1 MHHEY
6 SAAPA
11 TVWSLGVLLYDM
23 VCGDIPFERDDQII
37 KANISFRKQVSSG
50 KLVKLIHLLNWC
62 NYLYV
67 VLLKISATLKCF
79 NAFLAKPNILRSL
92 AVLRYQWLHLTAK
105 RYWQREDKLKSS
117 MMMEGIYCKSWN
129 TFMRDLH
136 VAPSY
141 CHYSGV
147 SSCTTVYPTGS
158 FKQVHTIIDSLS
170 SQCRAFYMNA
180 VKWNFVLLKFE
191 MCSWRAPDIDGRLWN
206 AA

>member
-50 KLVKLIHLLNWC
+50 KLIKLIHLLNWC

-79 NAFLAKPNILRSL
+79 NAFLAKQNILRSL
-92 AVLRYQWLHLTAK
+92 AEGTNGYI
-105 RYWQREDKLKSS
+105 WQQR
-117 MMMEGIYCKSWN
+117 GIGKGKTNW
-129 TFMRDLH
+129 
-136 VAPSY
+136 SY
-141 CHYSGV
+141 DDGGY
-147 SSCTTVYPTGS
+147 
-158 FKQVHTIIDSLS
+158 
-170 SQCRAFYMNA
+170 
-180 VKWNFVLLKFE
+180 LL
-191 MCSWRAPDIDGRLWN
+191 
-206 AA
+206 